1 MTQKTISIA
10 DLNARKDAAQGHEIE
25 LKIPGADK
33 GLGVFFTILGEQ
45 AQVVEDFEVELAD
58 KRAQESLEA
67 AQDGKAKP
75 RSTRQT
81 LQDNRERAMVRVV
94 GWRGLTETYSPELA
108 STFLANNPDFVD
120 QVLAESRKRGNFMKA

>member
-1 MTQKTISIA
+1 MTKKAISIA

-25 LKIPGADK
+25 LKIPGATD
-33 GLGVFFTILGEQ
+33 GLGVFLTILGEQ
-45 AQVVEDFEVELAD
+45 AQIVEDFEVELAD

-75 RSTRQT
+75 RSARQT
-81 LQDNRERAMVRVV
+81 LKDNLERALVRVI

-108 STFLANNPDFVD
+108 RTLLANNPDFVD
-120 QVLAESRKRGNFMKA
+120 QVLAESRNRGNFTKA